1 MDILLLINIL
11 FILFFFFLKRTRRNY
26 LPFYSFSL
34 IVGIFTCLYLFYRYA
49 VKACDSVTEA
59 YIYTFASPLLLLID
73 CALLFLQNKKPEGL
87 GVISY
92 LENLL
97 TVQVKRAID
106 KIILGILFYTLI
118 TVITYLLTLFYE
130 SIYCISDPYYSLT
143 VTQFLWQFL
152 YLIPLLY
159 IFWYMGLKK
168 FSITIVVCS
177 IVFYPVIIYSLVLLK
192 IV

>member
-11 FILFFFFLKRTRRNY
+11 VILFFFFLKRTRRNY

-34 IVGIFTCLYLFYRYA
+34 IVGIFTCLYLFYRYGIRGYE
-49 VKACDSVTEA
+49 SVTDA
-59 YIYTFASPLLLLID
+59 YIYTLISPLLLLID
-73 CALLFLQNKKPEGL
+73 FVLLFLQNKKPEGL
-87 GVISY
+87 GIINY

-97 TVQVKRAID
+97 TVQAKRAID
-106 KIILGILFYTLI
+106 KIIFGILFYTLI
-118 TVITYLLTLFYE
+118 TVISYLLTLFYE
-130 SIYCISDPYYSLT
+130 SIYGISDPYYSLT

-177 IVFYPVIIYSLVLLK
+177 IVFYPVIVYGLVLLN